1 MYILLRGIGG
11 DICGFFEYFEWYDV
25 IYKKS
30 FNDIDSFTAC
40 YPIKLF
46 AGKWSD
52 IFKLI

>member
-1 MYILLRGIGG
+1 MVFLNNLNGMTLFI
-11 DICGFFEYFEWYDV
+11 
-25 IYKKS
+25 KKS

-46 AGKWSD
+46 AGKWSG